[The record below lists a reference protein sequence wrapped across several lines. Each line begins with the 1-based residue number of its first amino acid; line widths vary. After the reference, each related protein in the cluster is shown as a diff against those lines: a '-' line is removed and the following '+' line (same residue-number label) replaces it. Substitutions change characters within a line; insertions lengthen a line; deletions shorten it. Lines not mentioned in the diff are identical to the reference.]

1 MNLVLCT
8 FGLCHYR
15 LKTPVSLSPA
25 FPFHLFQLISFL
37 LRWPSPT
44 PSSSNFM
51 CPEDVRGVLLCQSF
65 PLASWGTSFGHHL
78 LNPCLSREGGLCG
91 NITQNNIP
99 SCSVNTIP
107 LPLSCHLI
115 TVSPY
120 PSSRK
125 CPSCLCLCGGIG
137 GFSASFL
144 SWPFWVCWARRALKA
159 PRRNLVL
166 WEFLK
171 SLRLNQLH

>member
-1 MNLVLCT
+1 MNLVLCP

-25 FPFHLFQLISFL
+25 LPFHLFQLISFL
-37 LRWPSPT
+37 LSWPSPT
-44 PSSSNFM
+44 PSSSTFM

-78 LNPCLSREGGLCG
+78 LNPCLSMERGLCG
-91 NITQNNIP
+91 NIIQNNIP

-107 LPLSCHLI
+107 FPLSCHLM

-125 CPSCLCLCGGIG
+125 CPSCLCLCGGLLCLLPLIA
-137 GFSASFL
+137 FLDKLSQKSFESAPVGTWFCENS
-144 SWPFWVCWARRALKA
+144 SNP
-159 PRRNLVL
+159 
-166 WEFLK
+166 
-171 SLRLNQLH
+171 SD